1 MELFD
6 ISTSLKKLI
15 VEMYQKKALDANT
28 QTIFSKWSFYIA
40 ISELRKFELVEP
52 NGYFKGGEV
61 KEWKLTKK
69 GEKLAKLIIQMDEI
83 LKSKE

>member
-1 MELFD
+1 MELLD

-40 ISELRKFELVEP
+40 VSELRKFNLIEP
-52 NGYFKGGEV
+52 NGSFKGGEV
-61 KEWKLTKK
+61 KEWRLTKK
-69 GEKLAKLIIQMDEI
+69 GEKVAKLLIQLSNA
-83 LKSKE
+83 LKSEE